1 MLILGRKRN
10 EEIIIDHDIRVKI
23 MSIGKEVVK
32 IGIIAPDDVPI
43 HRSEIYESLQL
54 DSSVKNEIKK

>member
-32 IGIIAPDDVPI
+32 IGIVAPDDVPI